1 MAAKVFEKSAE
12 EARFCTVLKEVYES
26 GKNSVAVLWADAAL
40 SARFQETLYAFLLKD
55 VLGSAAAGVKL
66 RALCAFCGGEAET
79 AQTEYTHETF
89 IGLMSPITKGENK
102 GTVRLDLF
110 FKKGEAHFIPTL
122 FAYVMN
128 NILGDRFKKAVPDSL
143 DRELEGED
151 GSMALGASLAGEEN
165 TEREVLSADM
175 VQAVYETLHDRPDEL
190 FAFAHK
196 QSEGQMDCKT
206 LLKTLRCLRTP
217 EKVYLDAMALLGA
230 AAQNKAEWDEKALLR
245 LERIL
250 KMDDCR
256 AAAELSAC
264 ANRAK
269 TRLKKS
275 AALLAMR

>member
-12 EARFCTVLKEVYES
+12 ETAFRAVLKEVYES

-102 GTVRLDLF
+102 GAVRLDLF
-110 FKKGEAHFIPTL
+110 FKKGEAH
-122 FAYVMN
+122 Y
-128 NILGDRFKKAVPDSL
+128 ILGDCFKKAVPDSL

-165 TEREVLSADM
+165 TEREVVSEMMSAGM

-206 LLKTLRCLRTP
+206 LLKTLRRLRTP
-217 EKVYLDAMALLGA
+217 EKVYLDAMTLLGA

>member
-1 MAAKVFEKSAE
+1 MAAMVFEKSAE
-12 EARFCTVLKEVYES
+12 ETAFRAVLKVVYES

-165 TEREVLSADM
+165 TERAVLGEMMSADM

-190 FAFAHK
+190 FAFAHIL
-196 QSEGQMDCKT
+196 ELT
-206 LLKTLRCLRTP
+206 
-217 EKVYLDAMALLGA
+217 ALIA
-230 AAQNKAEWDEKALLR
+230 A
-245 LERIL
+245 
-250 KMDDCR
+250 
-256 AAAELSAC
+256 
-264 ANRAK
+264 
-269 TRLKKS
+269 
-275 AALLAMR
+275 